1 MRRVLLLVP
10 LLVLLLM
17 PTALALDQEEIWEEQ
32 TQALGLD
39 ELEQAGEAYTGQTEI
54 GEDLDVAQSFHH
66 MAQTG
71 KEALGGVVKASV
83 RSCVL
88 LLAVTLLC
96 GLAEGLQVG
105 GTDRLGAV
113 TLVGALVITTIA
125 VGDVNSLLA
134 QGKQAISNM
143 EALGDVLLPTV
154 SMATAASGAPAMAV
168 VKHSITILFSDLL
181 LHLIQNLL
189 IPLCYAYVAANVAWA
204 ALGNDGLKRIGG
216 LLKWLITILLS
227 VVLLAFI
234 AYLNLSG
241 VISGGADAAT
251 VKAAKFTISN
261 LVPVVGGVISDTAE
275 TLLAGAS
282 VLRNAAGV
290 FGMLAV
296 LGICVVP
303 FLNLGVHYL
312 MYKCTAALAATA
324 SGNGRITGLIEAL
337 GTAFGLILAMTAACA
352 VLLVVAMVSAVSAV
366 TGEEG
371 RHVELI
377 RTWILSVTVS
387 AIVIAVAEALMPP
400 GAVKKVGK
408 LTGGLILVLGILQPL
423 VTMDY
428 EDLYDMV
435 TALPAGAIAQEEAQ
449 THQYEAMKGIIEEEL
464 EAYIV
469 DKGEALGA
477 DCTAQVTCTPGEGEV
492 PVPTQAT
499 VTGDL
504 TPAQQEAMSR
514 YLEQELGIP
523 SQGQIFDSEEVP

>member
-17 PTALALDQEEIWEEQ
+17 PTALALDQGEIWEEQ

-241 VISGGADAAT
+241 VISGGADAA
-251 VKAAKFTISN
+251 N

-366 TGEEG
+366 TG
-371 RHVELI
+371 
-377 RTWILSVTVS
+377 
-387 AIVIAVAEALMPP
+387 
-400 GAVKKVGK
+400 
-408 LTGGLILVLGILQPL
+408 
-423 VTMDY
+423 
-428 EDLYDMV
+428 
-435 TALPAGAIAQEEAQ
+435 
-449 THQYEAMKGIIEEEL
+449 
-464 EAYIV
+464 
-469 DKGEALGA
+469 
-477 DCTAQVTCTPGEGEV
+477 
-492 PVPTQAT
+492 
-499 VTGDL
+499 
-504 TPAQQEAMSR
+504 
-514 YLEQELGIP
+514 
-523 SQGQIFDSEEVP
+523 

>member
-17 PTALALDQEEIWEEQ
+17 PTALALDQGEIWEEQ

-71 KEALGGVVKASV
+71 KEA
-83 RSCVL
+83 
-88 LLAVTLLC
+88 LAVTLLC

-366 TGEEG
+366 TG
-371 RHVELI
+371 
-377 RTWILSVTVS
+377 
-387 AIVIAVAEALMPP
+387 
-400 GAVKKVGK
+400 
-408 LTGGLILVLGILQPL
+408 
-423 VTMDY
+423 
-428 EDLYDMV
+428 
-435 TALPAGAIAQEEAQ
+435 
-449 THQYEAMKGIIEEEL
+449 
-464 EAYIV
+464 
-469 DKGEALGA
+469 
-477 DCTAQVTCTPGEGEV
+477 
-492 PVPTQAT
+492 
-499 VTGDL
+499 
-504 TPAQQEAMSR
+504 
-514 YLEQELGIP
+514 
-523 SQGQIFDSEEVP
+523 

>member
-1 MRRVLLLVP
+1 MMCHYCGYTMEQPKVCPSCGSRYIAPFGTGTQKIETMAAERFPDARILR
-10 LLVLLLM
+10 M
-17 PTALALDQEEIWEEQ
+17 DLDTTSKKGGHQEILS
-32 TQALGLD
+32 AF
-39 ELEQAGEAYTGQTEI
+39 ARGEADILI
-54 GEDLDVAQSFHH
+54 GTQ
-66 MAQTG
+66 MI
-71 KEALGGVVKASV
+71 VK
-83 RSCVL
+83 
-88 LLAVTLLC
+88 
-96 GLAEGLQVG
+96 GH
-105 GTDRLGAV
+105 DFPKV

-154 SMATAASGAPAMAV
+154 SMATAARGEPAMAA

-227 VVLLAFI
+227 VVLLTFI

-366 TGEEG
+366 TG
-371 RHVELI
+371 
-377 RTWILSVTVS
+377 
-387 AIVIAVAEALMPP
+387 
-400 GAVKKVGK
+400 
-408 LTGGLILVLGILQPL
+408 
-423 VTMDY
+423 
-428 EDLYDMV
+428 
-435 TALPAGAIAQEEAQ
+435 
-449 THQYEAMKGIIEEEL
+449 
-464 EAYIV
+464 
-469 DKGEALGA
+469 
-477 DCTAQVTCTPGEGEV
+477 
-492 PVPTQAT
+492 
-499 VTGDL
+499 
-504 TPAQQEAMSR
+504 
-514 YLEQELGIP
+514 
-523 SQGQIFDSEEVP
+523 

>member
-1 MRRVLLLVP
+1 MDMLALGAVGVVAALFAVMVRQRAPEMALVLAMAACVLLLWNTLP
-10 LLVLLLM
+10 LLESIRDVMEELASLTEISPALLRPMLQTVGLALVTKLAAALCRDAGEGSLAAFVEVAGAAAAVLVALPLLKMVLQLLLM

-54 GEDLDVAQSFHH
+54 GEDLDVAQSFRH

-366 TGEEG
+366 TG
-371 RHVELI
+371 
-377 RTWILSVTVS
+377 
-387 AIVIAVAEALMPP
+387 
-400 GAVKKVGK
+400 
-408 LTGGLILVLGILQPL
+408 
-423 VTMDY
+423 
-428 EDLYDMV
+428 
-435 TALPAGAIAQEEAQ
+435 
-449 THQYEAMKGIIEEEL
+449 
-464 EAYIV
+464 
-469 DKGEALGA
+469 
-477 DCTAQVTCTPGEGEV
+477 
-492 PVPTQAT
+492 
-499 VTGDL
+499 
-504 TPAQQEAMSR
+504 
-514 YLEQELGIP
+514 
-523 SQGQIFDSEEVP
+523 

>member
-83 RSCVL
+83 
-88 LLAVTLLC
+88 
-96 GLAEGLQVG
+96 LAEGLQVG

-366 TGEEG
+366 TG
-371 RHVELI
+371 
-377 RTWILSVTVS
+377 
-387 AIVIAVAEALMPP
+387 
-400 GAVKKVGK
+400 
-408 LTGGLILVLGILQPL
+408 
-423 VTMDY
+423 
-428 EDLYDMV
+428 
-435 TALPAGAIAQEEAQ
+435 
-449 THQYEAMKGIIEEEL
+449 
-464 EAYIV
+464 
-469 DKGEALGA
+469 
-477 DCTAQVTCTPGEGEV
+477 
-492 PVPTQAT
+492 
-499 VTGDL
+499 
-504 TPAQQEAMSR
+504 
-514 YLEQELGIP
+514 
-523 SQGQIFDSEEVP
+523 